1 MQILICL
8 EIKGVQ
14 YCKLESVELFD
25 AARYTRREE
34 RRGVEDEDE
43 EVEQWSWRSEHP

>member
-25 AARYTRREE
+25 AARYTRGEE
-34 RRGVEDEDE
+34 RRGEEEE
-43 EVEQWSWRSEHP
+43 EVELWSWRSEHP

>member
-14 YCKLESVELFD
+14 YCKLESSGGLGAQNILD
-25 AARYTRREE
+25 LTIQYT
-34 RRGVEDEDE
+34 VH
-43 EVEQWSWRSEHP
+43 VHT